1 MVGLTV
7 LAIGFITL
15 WIFIIRDMMNAP
27 EIDKDGNIIEKKKK
41 L

>member
-7 LAIGFITL
+7 LVIGFIIL
-15 WIFIIRDMMNAP
+15 WVFIIIDMINAP